1 LFSFRPDWHLQE
13 RANPLVRQYLLA
25 LDAVLEVRPELLG
38 CDVVCAHC
46 KIRFLTHPRNA
57 GRLNLRCPF
66 GCREVH
72 RRQSS
77 NRRGTAYRQT
87 PEGQEK
93 KRILNARRCA
103 EAGNPQA
110 ELPTVP
116 VESSDSP
123 VVPVVD
129 RQTVDVPLPDEL
141 PVKLELVLG
150 EVVLDEAGL
159 FASPMLP
166 YVRMIVRVVEGLELG
181 CGELVRWLLQVL
193 RQRSIASRSRVDYV
207 LRFLNEH
214 PP

>member
-1 LFSFRPDWHLQE
+1 LLE
-13 RANPLVRQYLLA
+13 CANPLVRQYLLA

-93 KRILNARRCA
+93 KRILNARRCP
-103 EAGNPQA
+103 EAGNPLA

-116 VESSDSP
+116 VESIDSP
-123 VVPVVD
+123 VAPVVD
-129 RQTVDVPLPDEL
+129 MQAGDVPLPDEL

-150 EVVLDEAGL
+150 GVVLDEAGL
-159 FASPMLP
+159 LESPMMP
-166 YVRMIVRVVEGLELG
+166 YLRMMVRLAEGIRLSCRELG
-181 CGELVRWLLQVL
+181 DLLRRAL
-193 RQRSIASRSRVDYV
+193 RQRSIASRSRTDYV
-207 LRFLNEH
+207 LRFLNQH

>member
-1 LFSFRPDWHLQE
+1 MQE
-13 RANPLVRQYLLA
+13 RANPLVRQYLTA
-25 LDAVLEVRPELLG
+25 LNAVLQGRPELLG

-46 KIRFLTHPRNA
+46 QIRFLTHPRNA

-66 GCREVH
+66 GCREFH

-103 EAGNPQA
+103 EAGKPLA

-116 VESSDSP
+116 VESIESP

-129 RQTVDVPLPDEL
+129 LQAVDVLLPDEL
-141 PVKLELVLG
+141 PVKLELALG
-150 EVVLDEAGL
+150 GVVLDEAGL
-159 FASPMLP
+159 FESSMLS
-166 YVRMIVRVVEGLELG
+166 YLRMVVRLVEGLELG
-181 CGELVRWLLQVL
+181 CGELVRWLRQAL
-193 RQRSIASRSRVDYV
+193 RQRSIAFRSRGDYV
-207 LRFLNEH
+207 LRFLNQH

>member
-1 LFSFRPDWHLQE
+1 MFSFRPDWHLQDC
-13 RANPLVRQYLLA
+13 ANPLVRQYLLA
-25 LDAVLEVRPELLG
+25 LDAVLQVRPELLG

-46 KIRFLTHPRNA
+46 GIRFLTHPRNA

-66 GCREVH
+66 GCREFH

-103 EAGNPQA
+103 EAGKPLA

-116 VESSDSP
+116 VESIDSP

-129 RQTVDVPLPDEL
+129 LQAVDVLLPDEL
-141 PVKLELVLG
+141 PVKLELALG
-150 EVVLDEAGL
+150 GVVLDEAGL
-159 FASPMLP
+159 FESSMLS
-166 YVRMIVRVVEGLELG
+166 YLRMVVRLVEGLELG
-181 CGELVRWLLQVL
+181 CGELVRWLRQAL
-193 RQRSIASRSRVDYV
+193 RQRSIAFRSRGDYV
-207 LRFLNEH
+207 LRFLNQH